1 MGQSFNLQ
9 GILQSFRVLTSPRL
23 MVPNI
28 VVRDI
33 RDINFEQLHKAGIIA
48 IAFDKDNC
56 LTKPYG
62 LELHPP
68 FKDAWRRCRDVYK
81 DQVVIVSN
89 SAGTPDDKDGQQA
102 QAIEHALQVNVLRHL
117 EKKPS
122 GGEELLK
129 HFSGIKAER
138 IAFVGDR
145 ALTDVVFGNNYGML
159 TILTRDV
166 VTEEGDNPMA
176 LRIRRMEHRVLAF
189 LDRMN
194 IKAKPHPIP
203 IDLHAVVLQPPPA
216 PESKEEAKADLA
228 AEETRKKENK
238 EASEREAKLEQS
250 KRASARGE
258 K

>member
-1 MGQSFNLQ
+1 MVQSFNLQ

-62 LELHPP
+62 LELYPP
-68 FKDAWRRCRDVYK
+68 FKDAWRKCRDVYK

-89 SAGTPDDKDGQQA
+89 SAGTPDDKDSQQA
-102 QAIEHALQVNVLRHL
+102 QAIEQALQVNVLRHQ

-122 GGEELLK
+122 GGQELLN
-129 HFSGIKAER
+129 HFNEIKAKR

-203 IDLHAVVLQPPPA
+203 IDLHAVVLQTPPA
-216 PESKEEAKADLA
+216 PESKAEAKADLA
-228 AEETRKKENK
+228 AEETRKKESK
-238 EASEREAKLEQS
+238 EAAERKEKFERS
-250 KRASARGE
+250 KRASVRGE
-258 K
+258 